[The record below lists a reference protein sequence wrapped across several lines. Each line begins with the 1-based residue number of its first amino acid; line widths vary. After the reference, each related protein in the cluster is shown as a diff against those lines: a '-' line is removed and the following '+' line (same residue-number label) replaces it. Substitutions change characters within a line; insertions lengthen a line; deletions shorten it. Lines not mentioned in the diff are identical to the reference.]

1 MKSAAQ
7 PPVEEVAREI
17 GASCLGF
24 RMRLLDRVIARVFD
38 EELRETG
45 LRNTQ
50 LTLLVAVH
58 RLGPVPAAKMVDWLE
73 LEKSTLSR
81 NLARLEQRGLVTEGP
96 GPDGRTHMLS
106 ITPAGND
113 LLVRAH
119 PAWLQAQERVLEMIG
134 EDAGEEI
141 RRMVRRI
148 WRQD

>member
-1 MKSAAQ
+1 MSPTLL
-7 PPVEEVAREI
+7 PPAEEVAREI

-24 RMRLLDRVIARVFD
+24 RTRLLDRVVARVFD
-38 EELRETG
+38 EELRAVD

-58 RLGPVPAAKMVDWLE
+58 RLGPVSPAKMVDWLE

-81 NLARLEQRGLVTEGP
+81 NLSRLEQRGLIEEKP
-96 GPDGRTHMLS
+96 GPDGRTHLVS
-106 ITPAGND
+106 ITEAGD
-113 LLVRAH
+113 RMLLAAY
-119 PAWLQAQERVLEMIG
+119 PAWQQAQARVLEMIG
-134 EDAGEEI
+134 DEAGEEI